1 MILTKILPF
10 INKEKIVFSLII
22 VLSVIIAVL
31 SFKLYTKDNT
41 IEELSSIIDKK
52 SKDLVIYE
60 MNLNECRKN
69 IDKQNEIMENLE
81 ENYRRIQQ
89 IWLQKQE
96 EIDKN
101 NKKIEELRKELERK
115 EGKTCQDAIKNIDSV
130 LKQNLYL

>member
-31 SFKLYTKDNT
+31 LFKLYTKDNT

-81 ENYRRIQQ
+81 ENYRQIQE

-96 EIDKN
+96 EISKN

>member
-31 SFKLYTKDNT
+31 LFKLYTKDNT

-81 ENYRRIQQ
+81 ENYRQIQQ

-96 EIDKN
+96 EISKN

>member
-31 SFKLYTKDNT
+31 LFKLYTKDNT
-41 IEELSSIIDKK
+41 IEELTTIIDKK

-96 EIDKN
+96 EISKN
-101 NKKIEELRKELERK
+101 NKKIEELRKEVERK

>member
-1 MILTKILPF
+1 MILTKILTLLD
-10 INKEKIVFSLII
+10 KEKIVFSLII

-31 SFKLYTKDNT
+31 LFKLYTKDNT
-41 IEELSSIIDKK
+41 IKELSSIIDKK

-81 ENYRRIQQ
+81 ENYRQIQQ

-96 EIDKN
+96 EISKN

>member
-31 SFKLYTKDNT
+31 LFKLYTKDNT
-41 IEELSSIIDKK
+41 IEELTTIIDKK
-52 SKDLVIYE
+52 SKEIAVHEI
-60 MNLNECRKN
+60 NLNECRDN
-69 IDKQNEIMENLE
+69 IEKQNENLKNLE
-81 ENYRRIQQ
+81 ENYRQIQQ

>member
-1 MILTKILPF
+1 MILTKILTLLD
-10 INKEKIVFSLII
+10 KEKIVFSLII

-31 SFKLYTKDNT
+31 LFKLYTKDNT

-81 ENYRRIQQ
+81 ENYRQIQQ

-96 EIDKN
+96 EISKN

>member
-10 INKEKIVFSLII
+10 INKERITIGINVIFAI
-22 VLSVIIAVL
+22 IIAVL
-31 SFKLYTKDNT
+31 LFKLYTKDST
-41 IEELSSIIDKK
+41 IKELSSIIDKK

-60 MNLNECRKN
+60 MSLNECRKN

-81 ENYRRIQQ
+81 ENYRQIQE

-96 EIDKN
+96 EISKN
-101 NKKIEELRKELERK
+101 NKKIEELRKELEKK

-130 LKQNLYL
+130 LKQNL

>member
-1 MILTKILPF
+1 MILTKILTLLD
-10 INKEKIVFSLII
+10 KEKIVFSLII

-31 SFKLYTKDNT
+31 LFKLYTKDNT

-81 ENYRRIQQ
+81 ENYRQIQQ

-96 EIDKN
+96 EISKN
-101 NKKIEELRKELERK
+101 NKRIEELRKELERK

>member
-1 MILTKILPF
+1 MILTKILTLLD
-10 INKEKIVFSLII
+10 KEKIVFSLII

-31 SFKLYTKDNT
+31 LFKLYTKDNT

-81 ENYRRIQQ
+81 ENYRQIQQ

-96 EIDKN
+96 EISKN
-101 NKKIEELRKELERK
+101 NKKIEELRKEVERK